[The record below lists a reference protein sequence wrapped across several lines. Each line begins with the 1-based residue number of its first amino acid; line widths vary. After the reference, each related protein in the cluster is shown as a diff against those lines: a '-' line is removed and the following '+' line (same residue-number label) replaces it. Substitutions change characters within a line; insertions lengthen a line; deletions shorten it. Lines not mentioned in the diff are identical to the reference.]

1 MDLCWRSRA
10 FTLALMPPPSSPPPL
25 FPPDPPPNDPATLTS
40 QDAARHRALEI
51 RTRLE
56 RLPATRYIWS
66 LVLLLS
72 LGGWFEYYD
81 LFFTAYVGPG
91 LVRSGLFTSTSAA
104 FFGFNGLAS
113 FVAATFAGL
122 LIGTLVFSFAA
133 DRFGRRLIFTTSLLW
148 YTAATLV
155 MAFQH
160 TAHGIVM
167 WRVIAGVGIGVELV
181 TIDTY
186 VTELM
191 PRQLRGRAIA
201 LSQIVG
207 FTALP
212 AVALLSWWLVPQQ
225 PLGLQGWRWVVLA
238 GSLGA
243 IFVWFIRRGL
253 PESPRWL
260 MAHGKFDEAERI
272 TAGMEAR
279 AERDLEREAGSGSPA
294 PQPPRT
300 MLVASRPAESRGD
313 LLELARPPYRR
324 RTLMLMVFNFFQ
336 TIGYY
341 GFASWVP
348 TLLIATGI
356 TTTSSLQYSFL
367 IALSAPLGPLLA
379 YRVADRIERKWQIV
393 FTAACIAIFGVLFA
407 RQRDPVW
414 LITCGVLL
422 TCANNCMSIAFHTYQ
437 AELFPTRIRAQA
449 VGFVYSWSRL
459 SAIFTSFLIAFF
471 LRHYGTRGVF
481 GFVAAAMGIVILAI
495 GVFGPRT
502 RGLALEDISQ

>member
-1 MDLCWRSRA
+1 
-10 FTLALMPPPSSPPPL
+10 MPPTSPPPPI
-25 FPPDPPPNDPATLTS
+25 PPSPLPHDGAPAAS
-40 QDAARHRALEI
+40 HDEARHRALLI
-51 RTRLE
+51 RIRLE

-91 LVRSGLFTSTSAA
+91 LVRSGLFTSTAAA

-122 LIGTLVFSFAA
+122 LVGTLLFGFAA
-133 DRFGRRLIFTTSLLW
+133 DRFGRRLIFTSSLLW
-148 YTAATLV
+148 YTAATVV

-160 TAHGIVM
+160 TAQGIVL
-167 WRVIAGVGIGVELV
+167 WRMIAGVGIGVELV

-191 PRQLRGRAIA
+191 PRALRGRAIA

-212 AVALLSWWLVPQQ
+212 AVALLSWWLVPQK
-225 PLGLQGWRWVVLA
+225 PFGLDGWRWVVLA
-238 GSLGA
+238 GSVGA

-260 MAHGKFDEAERI
+260 MARGKFNEAERV
-272 TAGMEAR
+272 AAAMEAHVR
-279 AERDLEREAGSGSPA
+279 QDIEREEADESRKPRATPA
-294 PQPPRT
+294 A
-300 MLVASRPAESRGD
+300 LFASRPAETRGS
-313 LLELARPPYRR
+313 LLELARPPYRK

-393 FTAACIAIFGVLFA
+393 STATCIAIFGVCFA
-407 RQRDPVW
+407 RQRDPIW

-422 TCANNCMSIAFHTYQ
+422 TCANNCMSIAFHAYQ

-481 GFVAAAMGIVILAI
+481 AFIAAAMAVVVLAI
-495 GVFGPRT
+495 GIFGPRT
-502 RGLALEDISQ
+502 RGLALEDISH

>member
-1 MDLCWRSRA
+1 
-10 FTLALMPPPSSPPPL
+10 MPPPSSPAPP
-25 FPPDPPPNDPATLTS
+25 FPPDPPPRDPA
-40 QDAARHRALEI
+40 RYRATAI
-51 RTRLE
+51 RGRLE

-91 LVRSGLFTSTSAA
+91 LVRSGLFSNTSAA

-122 LIGTLVFSFAA
+122 LIGTLLFSFAA
-133 DRFGRRLIFTTSLLW
+133 DRFGRRLVFTTSLLW
-148 YTAATLV
+148 YTAATIV
-155 MAFQH
+155 MAFQQ
-160 TAHGIVM
+160 TAQGIVM

-181 TIDTY
+181 TIDAY
-186 VTELM
+186 ISELM
-191 PRQLRGRAIA
+191 PRHLRGRAIA

-212 AVALLSWWLVPQQ
+212 AVALLSWWLVPHQ
-225 PLGLQGWRWVVLA
+225 PLRLQGWRWVVLA
-238 GSLGA
+238 GSVGA

-260 MAHGKFDEAERI
+260 MTHGKFDEAERA
-272 TAGMEAR
+272 TAAMEAR
-279 AERDLEREAGSGSPA
+279 VERDLEREAASGSPA
-294 PQPPRT
+294 PQLSRT
-300 MLVASRPAESRGD
+300 MLVASRPAENRGS
-313 LLELARPPYRR
+313 LLELARQPYRK

-356 TTTSSLQYSFL
+356 TTTNSLQYSFL

-422 TCANNCMSIAFHTYQ
+422 TCANNCMSIAFHAYQ

-481 GFVAAAMGIVILAI
+481 AFIAAAMAIVILAI
-495 GVFGPRT
+495 GIFGPRT

>member
-1 MDLCWRSRA
+1 
-10 FTLALMPPPSSPPPL
+10 MPPPSPPPPP
-25 FPPDPPPNDPATLTS
+25 FPPEPPSNDAATRTS
-40 QDAARHRALEI
+40 QGDARHRALLI
-51 RTRLE
+51 RARLE

-122 LIGTLVFSFAA
+122 LVGTLVFSFAA

-148 YTAATLV
+148 YTAATIV

-160 TAHGIVM
+160 TAHGIVL

-186 VTELM
+186 ITELM

-201 LSQIVG
+201 FSQIVG

-212 AVALLSWWLVPQQ
+212 TVALLSWWLVPRQ
-225 PLGLQGWRWVVLA
+225 PFGLEGWRWVVLA

-243 IFVWFIRRGL
+243 ILVWFIRRGL

-260 MAHGKFDEAERI
+260 MTHGKFDEAERV
-272 TAGMEAR
+272 TAAMEAR
-279 AERDLEREAGSGSPA
+279 VQRDLEREAASGTHK
-294 PQPPRT
+294 PREARAFAIAT
-300 MLVASRPAESRGD
+300 RPAEARGS
-313 LLELARPPYRR
+313 LIELTRPPYRK

-422 TCANNCMSIAFHTYQ
+422 TCANNCMSIAFHAYQ

-481 GFVAAAMGIVILAI
+481 AFIAAAMAIVILAI
-495 GVFGPRT
+495 GIFGPRT

>member
-1 MDLCWRSRA
+1 MQ
-10 FTLALMPPPSSPPPL
+10 PPSSPPPP
-25 FPPDPPPNDPATLTS
+25 FPPDSLPDDPTAFAS
-40 QDAARHRALEI
+40 QDDARHRALVI
-51 RTRLE
+51 RARLE

-91 LVRSGLFTSTSAA
+91 LVRSGLFTSTSVG

-148 YTAATLV
+148 YTAATIV

-160 TAHGIVM
+160 TAQGIVM

-186 VTELM
+186 ITELM

-212 AVALLSWWLVPQQ
+212 AVALLSWWLVPHQ

-238 GSLGA
+238 GSVGA

-260 MAHGKFDEAERI
+260 MTHGKFDEAERV
-272 TAGMEAR
+272 TSAMEAR
-279 AERDLEREAGSGSPA
+279 VEQDLEREAASGSHE
-294 PQPPRT
+294 PREARAFV
-300 MLVASRPAESRGD
+300 VASRPAETRGN
-313 LLELARPPYRR
+313 LLALARQQYRK
-324 RTLMLMVFNFFQ
+324 RTLMLIVFNFFQ

-422 TCANNCMSIAFHTYQ
+422 TCANNCMSIAFHAYQ

-481 GFVAAAMGIVILAI
+481 AFIAAAMAIVILAI
-495 GVFGPRT
+495 GIFGPRT
-502 RGLALEDISQ
+502 RGLALEDISR

>member
-167 WRVIAGVGIGVELV
+167 WRVIAGLGIGVELV

-481 GFVAAAMGIVILAI
+481 AFIAAAMGIVILAI

>member
-1 MDLCWRSRA
+1 
-10 FTLALMPPPSSPPPL
+10 MPPPSSSVPP
-25 FPPDPPPNDPATLTS
+25 FPRNLPPNESESHAS
-40 QDAARHRALEI
+40 QDEARHHALI
-51 RTRLE
+51 ISARLE

-122 LIGTLVFSFAA
+122 LIGTLIFSFVA
-133 DRFGRRLIFTTSLLW
+133 DRFGRHLIFTTSLLW
-148 YTAATLV
+148 YTAATTV

-160 TAHGIVM
+160 SAHGIVL

-186 VTELM
+186 ITELM
-191 PRQLRGRAIA
+191 PRHLRGRAIA

-243 IFVWFIRRGL
+243 ILVWFVRRGL

-260 MAHGKFDEAERI
+260 MAHGKFDEAERV
-272 TAGMEAR
+272 AAAMEAR
-279 AERDLEREAGSGSPA
+279 VQQDLEREAASETHE
-294 PQPPRT
+294 PRAT
-300 MLVASRPAESRGD
+300 HAIGIASRPAETRGS
-313 LLELARPPYRR
+313 LIELGRPPYRK

-414 LITCGVLL
+414 LIACGVLL
-422 TCANNCMSIAFHTYQ
+422 TCANNCMSIAFHAYQ

-481 GFVAAAMGIVILAI
+481 AFIAAAMAIVILAI
-495 GVFGPRT
+495 GIFGPRT